1 MEPLVDYRA
10 AAEAFLEAL
19 GRRDWEGLGALF
31 TEDVVWTL
39 PGDSKISGRA
49 EGIVAVVQR
58 ARTITSY
65 GLTFTLKHILLG
77 QSGMALSLN
86 NTARRGDLVLDEHLA
101 TVCGFR
107 EGKIS
112 NIDSFLSDVPMA
124 DAFSYSW
131 ALPEWLQR
139 PCRGHFSLMGS
150 PIECQTF
157 GKRQG
162 AKFRI
167 R

>member
-1 MEPLVDYRA
+1 MKQSEDYRA

-19 GRRDWEGLGALF
+19 GRSDWEGLATLF

-39 PGDSKISGRA
+39 PGNSKISGRA
-49 EGIVAVVQR
+49 EGIAAVVQR

-107 EGKIS
+107 AGKIS
-112 NIDSFLSDVPMA
+112 RIDSFLSDVPMA
-124 DAFSYSW
+124 DAF
-131 ALPEWLQR
+131 
-139 PCRGHFSLMGS
+139 FV
-150 PIECQTF
+150 
-157 GKRQG
+157 
-162 AKFRI
+162 
-167 R
+167 